1 MIKIDGEK
9 FSRAQTRGNYQDY
22 QACGSWVM
30 GKIGGTF
37 VFYNE
42 ISSRWR
48 KLVTLYSS
56 VNKCIGLLLRAL
68 CGSTRNLVVKLFLCQ
83 LSFAFSYVEIC
94 SHNKRPSSISLFDHH
109 IRSILQLT

>member
-1 MIKIDGEK
+1 MIKLDGEK
-9 FSRAQTRGNYQDY
+9 FSRARTRGNYQDY

-30 GKIGGTF
+30 STIGGTLAL

-48 KLVTLYSS
+48 KLLTLCSS
-56 VNKCIGLLLRAL
+56 VNKCLGLLLRAL

-94 SHNKRPSSISLFDHH
+94 SHNKSLSFIS
-109 IRSILQLT
+109 